1 MPAREADLPLDGV
14 AGPQAETA
22 TPRWKYDTR
31 RYLAW
36 YLREIA

>member
-1 MPAREADLPLDGV
+1 MRRFSAGEPAISRASS
-14 AGPQAETA
+14 
-22 TPRWKYDTR
+22 YDTR